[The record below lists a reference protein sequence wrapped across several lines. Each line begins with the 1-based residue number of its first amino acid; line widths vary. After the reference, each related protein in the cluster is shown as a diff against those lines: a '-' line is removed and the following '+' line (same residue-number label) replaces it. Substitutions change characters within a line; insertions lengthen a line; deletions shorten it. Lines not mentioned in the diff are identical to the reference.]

1 MSSGERDGMQRA
13 GACVFCF
20 MWTLVLA
27 SDPFVPWKKAALN
40 IHWLLVWCL
49 GVLAVIGLSLVSV
62 L

>member
-1 MSSGERDGMQRA
+1 MQRA

-27 SDPFVPWKKAALN
+27 SDPFVQWKKAALN

-49 GVLAVIGLSLVSV
+49 GVLVVIGLYLVSV